1 LPPPLLLLLLL
12 LLMLLLLAAA
22 AAAPPP
28 PPPLLLLL
36 LPPPPLPL
44 LPLPLLPLPL
54 LLLLLLPAAAARC
67 GIFFTVEAC
76 PARNALCS
84 GAELRSQS
92 GRQKL
97 ELTRQLCCRSRGVDQ
112 ALVCGCRRCEKNGAR
127 VAKTKAAAAP
137 LAASNDSESFKL
149 ASQTLVRS
157 QPNREMFSSRKMTRA
172 AGSTARPTARAGC
185 G

>member
-1 LPPPLLLLLLL
+1 
-12 LLMLLLLAAA
+12 MLLLLAAA

-28 PPPLLLLL
+28 PPLLLLL
-36 LPPPPLPL
+36 LLLLPPPLPL
-44 LPLPLLPLPL
+44 LPLPLLLLMLL

-137 LAASNDSESFKL
+137 LAASNDSE
-149 ASQTLVRS
+149 
-157 QPNREMFSSRKMTRA
+157 
-172 AGSTARPTARAGC
+172 
-185 G
+185 